1 MSWWCGVAVLV
12 AWVAAVLT
20 IARAIGYGMVLE
32 KSDGAGK
39 GEGK

>member
-20 IARAIGYGMVLE
+20 VAKAIGYGAGRDE
-32 KSDGAGK
+32 KSGRDGG
-39 GEGK
+39 